1 MNWRRIAVVLATT
14 VIVFTLA
21 WAQMSPES
29 QKCSAHMKKALKAV
43 QMYLQ
48 EWDNVFPPATTA
60 QKLSDAL
67 QPYAADK
74 YVLTCPVTRKEYRT
88 NPHLTWRPAS
98 MYPNLKE
105 VPVIFDAVPHKDKRY
120 LVGFADG
127 SVRAVTEKELQA
139 IKQKARLK

>member
-1 MNWRRIAVVLATT
+1 MNGRSFAVVLAAT

-29 QKCSAHMKKALKAV
+29 QKCSAHMKKALQAV
-43 QMYLQ
+43 EMYLQ
-48 EWDNVFPPATTA
+48 EWDNLFPPSTTA

-98 MYPNLKE
+98 MYKNLKE
-105 VPVIFDAVPHKDKRY
+105 VPVLFDAIPHKDKKY

-127 SVRAVTEKELQA
+127 LVKTVTEKELA
-139 IKQKARLK
+139 VIKQKAKMK

>member
-1 MNWRRIAVVLATT
+1 MNWRQIAVVSVAT
-14 VIVFTLA
+14 ILFFTLA

-48 EWDNVFPPATTA
+48 EWDNMFPPSTTA

-74 YVLTCPVTRKEYRT
+74 YVLTCPVTRKEYKT

-98 MYPNLKE
+98 MYKDLKQ
-105 VPVIFDAVPHKDKRY
+105 VPVIYDAIPHKDKRY

-127 SVRAVTEKELQA
+127 SVKAMTEKDLA
-139 IKQKARLK
+139 ALKTANRLK